1 MGEKFHFLSFSL
13 YFCAIFLDSKRF
25 FSEILLDFY
34 RNIITYDMKQSIE
47 NLYKLDGRVPVGK
60 ALPFGLQHVL
70 AMFVSN
76 IAPIMILA
84 GAVGLDSSISAV
96 LIQNCMV
103 IAGIGTLVQLY
114 PVWRIGS
121 RLPIVMGISFTFL
134 SLAIS
139 IAAAHGMGTLI
150 GAVIIGGLVEGTLGL
165 FAKYWIKLIPPVVAA
180 TVVTAIGFSLLP
192 VGANSFAGAVGLDSS
207 ISAVLIQN
215 CMVIAGIG
223 TLVQLY
229 PVWRI
234 GSRLPIVMGISF
246 TFLSLA
252 ISIAAAHGMGTLIG
266 AVIIGGLVEG
276 TLGLFAKYWI
286 KLIPPVVAATVVTAI
301 GFSLLPVGANSFAG
315 GQGAADFGSM
325 NNWIVGSV
333 TLLAC
338 LLCQIFAKGFLRSL
352 SVLVGLIVG
361 YILACFMGM
370 IDYSGLTNLSII
382 ALPRI
387 LPFTPEFNIGAILS
401 VVAVYLVSATE
412 TIGDTSA
419 LCNSALKR
427 DPNTKEMGAAVCC
440 DGFVSS
446 VSGLFGCTPITSFS
460 QNVGLAAMSGVVN
473 RFTIAMGAIIMI
485 IGGIF
490 PAIGYVLTT
499 IPQAVL
505 GGCTIMMFG
514 SILFAGFGMMA
525 RTGFSQRNMVIV
537 SLSLSVGLGFTQA
550 TGMFNIFPEIV
561 RTVFADNCVAVVFL
575 LAVILNLVLPK
586 NLEK

>member
-1 MGEKFHFLSFSL
+1 
-13 YFCAIFLDSKRF
+13 
-25 FSEILLDFY
+25 
-34 RNIITYDMKQSIE
+34 MKNSIE
-47 NLYKLDGRVPVGK
+47 NLYQLDGRVPLGK

-76 IAPIMILA
+76 ITPIIILA
-84 GAVGLDSSISAV
+84 AAVGLDSAMSAT

-103 IAGIGTLVQLY
+103 IAGIGTLVQLF
-114 PVWRIGS
+114 PVWRVGS

-139 IAAAHGMGTLI
+139 IAGTYGMGTLI
-150 GAVIIGGLVEGTLGL
+150 GAVIVGGLVEGLLGL
-165 FAKYWIKLIPPVVAA
+165 FVKYWIKLIPHVVSA

-192 VGANSFAGAVGLDSS
+192 
-207 ISAVLIQN
+207 I
-215 CMVIAGIG
+215 
-223 TLVQLY
+223 
-229 PVWRI
+229 
-234 GSRLPIVMGISF
+234 
-246 TFLSLA
+246 
-252 ISIAAAHGMGTLIG
+252 
-266 AVIIGGLVEG
+266 
-276 TLGLFAKYWI
+276 
-286 KLIPPVVAATVVTAI
+286 
-301 GFSLLPVGANSFAG
+301 GANSFAG
-315 GQGAADFGSM
+315 GTGASDFGSM
-325 NNWIVGSV
+325 SNWIVGSV

-352 SVLVGLIVG
+352 SVLVGLVVG
-361 YILACFMGM
+361 YVLACFMGM
-370 IDYSGLTNLSII
+370 VNFDSLSGKSII
-382 ALPRI
+382 ALPRL

-427 DPNTKEMGAAVCC
+427 DPETKEMGSAICC

-460 QNVGLAAMSGVVN
+460 QNVGLAAISGVVN
-473 RFTIAMGAIIMI
+473 RFTIGVGAVVMI
-485 IGGIF
+485 IGGVF
-490 PAIGYVLTT
+490 PVIGAALTT

-514 SILFAGFGMMA
+514 SILFAGFGMMSRA
-525 RTGFSQRNMVIV
+525 GFSQRNMVIV

-550 TGMFNIFPEIV
+550 TDMFAIFPEIV

-575 LAVILNLVLPK
+575 LAVILNFVLPK
-586 NLEK
+586 KLVVE